1 MSDKNIQVA
10 KEIYAAFSR
19 GDVPTIMQ
27 HISDDLQGF
36 GIVSEEKLVP
46 WHMKISKNRTT
57 KVFPSLA
64 NNRTLHD

>member
-27 HISDDLQGF
+27 HMSDDLLGF
-36 GIVSEEKLVP
+36 GIVSEQNLVP
-46 WHMKISKNRTT
+46 
-57 KVFPSLA
+57 
-64 NNRTLHD
+64 